1 MREDFLHYVWQHK
14 KFEVLKLQTTSYEK
28 VEVISVGQQ
37 NLHGGPDFFNAQ
49 LIIGEQLWA
58 GNVEIHIKTS
68 VWYAH
73 NHESDSAYDNV
84 ILHVVWEHDTD
95 IFRADNSSL
104 PTLILKDFVK
114 KEMLNNY
121 KALFNRPQK
130 WINCEKDLE
139 LVDDFVIE
147 NWLER
152 LYFERLERKS
162 NAIEALLKICNN
174 DWEAVLFKL
183 LVKNFGLNVN
193 GEAFLSMANSFEFSI
208 FRKLQSKPY
217 IMEALCF
224 GQAGLLENNIEDP
237 YYLKQQREYNYLVKK
252 FELSTLGVLP
262 IQFFRLRPANFPT
275 IRLSQLVS
283 LYASQKNLCSE
294 VISIKTIKE
303 AYDLFAVGVSPFWET
318 HYTFER
324 RSKASPKKLTK
335 AFINLIIINT
345 IIPFKF
351 SYAQPHGKSIDDNI
365 LNIIQ
370 NVLTEKNTIVD
381 KFNEIKH
388 ISKTALQSQSLIQLK
403 KEYCDKNRCLQCEI
417 GSSLLNLNM

>member
-68 VWYAH
+68 DWYAH

-162 NAIEALLKICNN
+162 NAIEALLKTCNN

-183 LVKNFGLNVN
+183 LAKNFGLNVN
-193 GEAFLSMANSFEFSI
+193 GEAFLSMANSFDFSI
-208 FRKLQSKPY
+208 FRKLH
-217 IMEALCF
+217 
-224 GQAGLLENNIEDP
+224 
-237 YYLKQQREYNYLVKK
+237 
-252 FELSTLGVLP
+252 
-262 IQFFRLRPANFPT
+262 
-275 IRLSQLVS
+275 S
-283 LYASQKNLCSE
+283 L
-294 VISIKTIKE
+294 
-303 AYDLFAVGVSPFWET
+303 
-318 HYTFER
+318 
-324 RSKASPKKLTK
+324 
-335 AFINLIIINT
+335 
-345 IIPFKF
+345 
-351 SYAQPHGKSIDDNI
+351 
-365 LNIIQ
+365 
-370 NVLTEKNTIVD
+370 
-381 KFNEIKH
+381 
-388 ISKTALQSQSLIQLK
+388 
-403 KEYCDKNRCLQCEI
+403 NRI
-417 GSSLLNLNM
+417 